1 MVGGGVHVGV
11 DQVESVGIAT
21 IKPVSSTVLTSSG
34 TTDSNWYK
42 KLRGS
47 HTDWL
52 LGATT
57 TRRDSLE
64 CRVCRLRTPST

>member
-57 TRRDSLE
+57 TPPDSLQGTIS
-64 CRVCRLRTPST
+64 RPRTPST